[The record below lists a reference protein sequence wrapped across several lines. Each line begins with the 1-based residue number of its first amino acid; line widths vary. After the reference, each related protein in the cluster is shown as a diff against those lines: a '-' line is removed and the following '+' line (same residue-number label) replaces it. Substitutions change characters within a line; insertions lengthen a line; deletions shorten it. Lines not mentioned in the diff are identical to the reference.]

1 MHPSRP
7 WEGLDT
13 NDFTMSCGQNH
24 KYDAYQKA
32 SDALK
37 AALVEALNT
46 DEETSTLTEL
56 FEHYIGA
63 RKRADK
69 ASNSYSIHGGD
80 SVITFGDWFPT
91 VAAADTVQ
99 FDYSGLGTDTIFTG
113 IGSDVINIPDATGV
127 DTITFG

>member
-1 MHPSRP
+1 
-7 WEGLDT
+7 
-13 NDFTMSCGQNH
+13 MSCGQNH

-46 DEETSTLTEL
+46 DEETSTLEEL

-69 ASNSYSIHGGD
+69 AANSYSIYGGD
-80 SVITFGDWFPT
+80 SVIDFGDGYPIVGSLIAF
-91 VAAADTVQ
+91 A
-99 FDYSGLGTDTIFTG
+99 GTMLWLRGIR
-113 IGSDVINIPDATGV
+113 IGSMVSIGIE
-127 DTITFG
+127 

>member
-1 MHPSRP
+1 
-7 WEGLDT
+7 
-13 NDFTMSCGQNH
+13 MSCGQNH
-24 KYDAYQKA
+24 KYDVYQKA

-46 DEETSTLTEL
+46 DEETSTLQEL

-69 ASNSYSIHGGD
+69 AANSYSIYGGD
-80 SVITFGDWFPT
+80 SVITFGNDLYPT
-91 VAAADTVQ
+91 AVAADTVD
-99 FDYSGLGTDTIFTG
+99 FDYSGLGTDTVITTSNNDVFN
-113 IGSDVINIPDATGV
+113 IGLGSSSV

>member
-1 MHPSRP
+1 
-7 WEGLDT
+7 
-13 NDFTMSCGQNH
+13 MSCGNNH

-63 RKRADK
+63 RNRADK
-69 ASNSYSIHGGD
+69 ASRTSSIYGD
-80 SVITFGDWFPT
+80 SVITFGDGYSPIG
-91 VAAADTVQ
+91 AADTVD
-99 FDYSGLGTDTIFTG
+99 FDYSGLGTDTIFTSAANDNDIYNVG
-113 IGSDVINIPDATGV
+113 LGSSSV
-127 DTITFG
+127 DTITLG

>member
-1 MHPSRP
+1 
-7 WEGLDT
+7 
-13 NDFTMSCGQNH
+13 MSCGQNH

-46 DEETSTLTEL
+46 DEETSTLEEL

-69 ASNSYSIHGGD
+69 AANSYSIYGGD
-80 SVITFGDWFPT
+80 SVIDFGDGYPT
-91 VAAADTVQ
+91 AAADTVK
-99 FDYSGLGTDTIFTG
+99 FDYSGLGTDTIYTSG
-113 IGSDVINIPDATGV
+113 VGSDIFNVGLGSSSV

>member
-1 MHPSRP
+1 
-7 WEGLDT
+7 
-13 NDFTMSCGQNH
+13 MSCGQNH

-46 DEETSTLTEL
+46 DEETSTLEEL

-80 SVITFGDWFPT
+80 SVITFGDMNPIG
-91 VAAADTVQ
+91 AADTVA
-99 FDYSGLGTDTIFTG
+99 FDYSGLGTDTIFTSAADLG
-113 IGSDVINIPDATGV
+113 NTVDPAVFNIGTGAPCGE

>member
-1 MHPSRP
+1 
-7 WEGLDT
+7 
-13 NDFTMSCGQNH
+13 MSCGQNH

-80 SVITFGDWFPT
+80 SVITFGDMNPIGASDT
-91 VAAADTVQ
+91 VA
-99 FDYSGLGTDTIFTG
+99 FDYSGLGTDTIFTSAADLG
-113 IGSDVINIPDATGV
+113 NTVDPAVFNIGTGAPCGA

>member
-1 MHPSRP
+1 
-7 WEGLDT
+7 
-13 NDFTMSCGQNH
+13 MSCGQNH

-32 SDALK
+32 SDALR

-46 DEETSTLTEL
+46 DEETSTLEEL

-69 ASNSYSIHGGD
+69 AANSYSIYGGD
-80 SVITFGDWFPT
+80 SVITFGDDFNP
-91 VAAADTVQ
+91 VAADTVA
-99 FDYSGLGTDTIFTG
+99 FDYSGLGTDTIYTAGVGSDVFNVGQG
-113 IGSDVINIPDATGV
+113 IGSSSV